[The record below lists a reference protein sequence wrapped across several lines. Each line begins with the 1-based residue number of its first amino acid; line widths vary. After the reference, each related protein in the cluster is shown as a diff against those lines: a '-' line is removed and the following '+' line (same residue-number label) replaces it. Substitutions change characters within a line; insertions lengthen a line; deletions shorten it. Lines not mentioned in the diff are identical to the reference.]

1 MPNSPQYVGKFAIAN
16 DGVITA
22 VGVLDREMKANY
34 TLDVRATDLDPV
46 NPRSNT
52 TVVEIEVVDS
62 NDNPP
67 VFTNASYVA
76 YLKEHSSVGS
86 LALKVRMLFN
96 IHCNKSSFRGTL
108 CKT

>member
-1 MPNSPQYVGKFAIAN
+1 MISN

-22 VGVLDREMKANY
+22 IGVLDREMIANY

-67 VFTNASYVA
+67 VFTNGSYVT

-86 LALKVRMLFN
+86 LVLRVRLLFN
-96 IHCNKSSFRGTL
+96 IYCIKISFRGTL
-108 CKT
+108 CKS